1 MIGKITQRA
10 GFAGVIGYALDRE
23 ESRLLVT
30 NGLRDGSNETM
41 ARSFEIQA
49 RLNPIAKP
57 VAHISLNFSA
67 EDKGRVSDEFMVQ
80 VAREYLE
87 KMGYGNTQFML
98 ARHLDKEHPHCHL
111 VINRIDFDGKR
122 ISDKNEKRRNA
133 KVCRELT
140 EKYGLHISEGK
151 KSVKREQLRS
161 AERAKYE
168 IHDSL
173 IKHLPNSKSWAKLER
188 NLRGDRVSVEF
199 KHKGSTDTIEGVK
212 FTKDDWSFSGSKVD
226 KGFSYLKINHTLDRN
241 AYEESQREA
250 EAQREQMQQQREQGQ
265 DRDDGFSG
273 GLGIFDLT
281 TSDGDDPEEEAF
293 RHQMQKK
300 KKKQIKMKF

>member
-1 MIGKITQRA
+1 MIGKITQRTS
-10 GFAGVIGYALDRE
+10 FAGIIGYAIDRE
-23 ESRLLVT
+23 ESRILAT
-30 NGLRDGSNETM
+30 KGLREGSNEAM

-49 RLNPIAKP
+49 RLKPIAKP

-67 EDKGRVSDEFMVQ
+67 EDKGRISDEFMVQ
-80 VAREYLE
+80 IATEYLE

-140 EKYGLHISEGK
+140 EKYGLFISEGK
-151 KSVKREQLRS
+151 KSVKREQLRD

-173 IKHLPNSKSWAKLER
+173 QKHLPNSKSWAELER
-188 NLRGDRVSVEF
+188 KLRADGVTVEF
-199 KHKGSTDTIEGVK
+199 KYKGSTDTIEGVK
-212 FTKDDWSFSGSKVD
+212 FTKDNWSFSGSKVD
-226 KGFSYLKINHTLDRN
+226 KQFSYSKINYALDRN
-241 AYEESQREA
+241 AYEESQRVA
-250 EAQREQMQQQREQGQ
+250 EAQRQSQQNSFARQH
-265 DRDDGFSG
+265 RDDGFSG
-273 GLGIFDLT
+273 GMGIFDLPM
-281 TSDGDDPEEEAF
+281 SGGDDPEEEAF

-300 KKKQIKMKF
+300 KQQKRRFKL